1 MSFARDL
8 AERVSWTFVQAFLSA
23 LTVPAILT
31 GDTDV
36 LRAALLA
43 GAAAVLSLL
52 KGVAASRIGTPGTAS
67 TADRPAI
74 DELGNLDTAP

>member
-8 AERVSWTFVQAFLSA
+8 GERVFWTFVQAFLSA

-31 GDTDV
+31 GDVDM

-52 KGVAASRIGTPGTAS
+52 KGVAASKVGTPGTAS
-67 TADRPAI
+67 TADRPAV
-74 DELGNLDTAP
+74 DELGNLETAP

>member
-8 AERVSWTFVQAFLSA
+8 AERVLWTFVQAFLGT
-23 LTVPAILT
+23 LTVAPIV
-31 GDTDV
+31 DV
-36 LRAALLA
+36 DLPTVKVAALA

-52 KGVAASRIGTPGTAS
+52 KGVAASRLGTPGTAS
-67 TADRPAI
+67 TADQPTV